1 MGPWKRVKVRVPA
14 SSANLGPG
22 FDVLGLALGLYNE
35 IEVRLEGDRLRVAV
49 EGEGAE
55 RLQSLGAQNLVARAT
70 LGTLRRLGVRDDG
83 LSVHMLNRIPLSRGL
98 GSSSAAAVGGV
109 VAAVA
114 LAGAAQGPEEI
125 LDLALPLEGHPDN
138 IASALLG
145 GLTVATVVD
154 GRVRCVKLP
163 VPAAL
168 RVLAIIP
175 SFQLPTAKARKA
187 LPPTVARPD
196 AVFNLGRLALF
207 LAALQTGRLDLL
219 RDAARDRL
227 HQPYRAS
234 LIPGMEETLAEGER
248 AGALACFLSGA
259 GPTLLALVAGDSH
272 DVGARMAACWREV
285 SGVAADVQELSID
298 REGARVLERE

>member
-35 IEVRLEGDRLRVAV
+35 IEVQREGDRLQVLV

-55 RLQSLGAQNLVARAT
+55 RLQTLGGQNLVARAT
-70 LGTLRRLGVRDDG
+70 VGTLRRLGVRDEG
-83 LSVHMLNRIPLSRGL
+83 FSVRMLNRIPLSRGL

-114 LAGAAQGPEEI
+114 LAGAVHGPEEI

-145 GLTVATVVD
+145 GLTVAAVVD

-163 VPAAL
+163 IPETL
-168 RVLAIIP
+168 RVIAVIP
-175 SFQLPTAKARKA
+175 AFHLPTSKARKA
-187 LPPTVARPD
+187 LPASVARPD

-219 RDAARDRL
+219 RDAAEDRL
-227 HQPYRAS
+227 HQPYRAA
-234 LIPGMEETLAEGER
+234 LIPGMDEVLAEGHR
-248 AGALACFLSGA
+248 AGALAAFLSGA
-259 GPTLLALVAGDSH
+259 GPTLLALVSGDSH
-272 DVGARMAACWREV
+272 DVGTRMAVRWHEV
-285 SGVAADVQELSID
+285 SGVTADVRELPVD
-298 REGARVLERE
+298 AEGAVVLERE

>member
-35 IEVRLEGDRLRVAV
+35 IEVRLEGDRLQVAV

-70 LGTLRRLGVRDDG
+70 LGTLRRLGVQDEG

-114 LAGAAQGPEEI
+114 LADAAQGPEDI

-163 VPAAL
+163 VPHAL
-168 RVLAIIP
+168 RVLAVIP
-175 SFQLPTAKARKA
+175 AFHLPTAKARKA

-227 HQPYRAS
+227 HQPYRAA
-234 LIPGMEETLAEGER
+234 LIPGMEEVLAEGER

-259 GPTLLALVAGDSH
+259 GPTLLALVGEDGQ
-272 DVGARMAACWREV
+272 DVGGRMAARWRDV
-285 SGVAADVQELSID
+285 SGVAADVRELAID
-298 REGARVLERE
+298 PDGAVVLERE